1 MPTWTMEI
9 KKNNWKLRESLV
21 VKLWNQYLSHQ
32 KREINTIKL
41 KQKRKATLSQKL
53 KKILNKM
60 PLQEIVGE
68 FAYKLEK
75 GERLK
80 KNELIDI
87 FTKLNKDIMKK
98 VQPSL

>member
-1 MPTWTMEI
+1 
-9 KKNNWKLRESLV
+9 
-21 VKLWNQYLSHQ
+21 
-32 KREINTIKL
+32 
-41 KQKRKATLSQKL
+41 
-53 KKILNKM
+53 M

-68 FAYKLEK
+68 FEYKLEK